1 MGPDDYYASIGLTA
15 SNFAP
20 INTAFCWGQ
29 IMSISQN
36 NALFALLGTT
46 YGGDGV
52 STYKLPDLRGAV
64 PVGAGTASNGE
75 TYVQGATE
83 PLALA
88 SFSNGQP
95 EKATAV
101 PTQLVNSG
109 AAGLALNYAIT
120 LAGIWP
126 PRP

>member
-20 INTAFCWGQ
+20 VNTAFCWAQ
-29 IMSISQN
+29 TMSINQN
-36 NALFALLGTT
+36 SALFALLGTT
-46 YGGDGV
+46 YGGDGR
-52 STYKLPDLRGAV
+52 STFQLPDLRGAV
-64 PVGAGTASNGE
+64 PVGAGNASNGTIYDQGE
-75 TYVQGATE
+75 TL

-88 SFSNGQP
+88 SFSNGPP

-120 LAGIWP
+120 LTGIWP